1 MTLIPSDRC
10 ISVRCCHWSC
20 LLPFQEAIRRR
31 REEEDR
37 LAQQNEFL
45 NRSVRGSRKLQALE
59 SHSTPQSPTGVVN
72 DAYSSADEVDL
83 ASPSAAEDDVKT
95 ESLHRVIGEYCIQ
108 LPACASPKRVL
119 W

>member
-1 MTLIPSDRC
+1 MYKSAR
-10 ISVRCCHWSC
+10 CHWSC

-45 NRSVRGSRKLQALE
+45 NRSVRGSCKLQALE

-72 DAYSSADEVDL
+72 DAYSSADDVDL
-83 ASPSAAEDDVKT
+83 ASPSVAEDEVKT
-95 ESLHRVIGEYCIQ
+95 ESLHRVIGKYCMQ
-108 LPACASPKRVL
+108 PPAGASPNRL
-119 W
+119 LR